1 MELNPQVE
9 NRGFG
14 KSDIFAGK
22 EIMELGIQ
30 EKGAEQVL
38 RQGGSTVIFNE
49 KDEVAVIE
57 FPEEPI
63 SRVAEGIKKT
73 D

>member
-30 EKGAEQVL
+30 EKGAE
-38 RQGGSTVIFNE
+38 
-49 KDEVAVIE
+49 
-57 FPEEPI
+57 
-63 SRVAEGIKKT
+63 
-73 D
+73 